1 MDISEAKSL
10 THPRKRRK
18 RIGRGHGSGHGKTSG
33 RGMDGAR
40 SRSGWS
46 SRGMTGG
53 NLPLFR
59 RLPRVGFSNEP
70 FKKTYTVVNVGRL
83 EVFEPGSEVTPQAL
97 RQRGVI
103 KQVSKDGVKVLG
115 TGEVDRP
122 LKVHAHAVSEGA
134 RAKIEAAGG
143 SVEIIPGPKKLVR
156 NKMKPRPAAR
166 TPKES

>member
-1 MDISEAKSL
+1 
-10 THPRKRRK
+10 
-18 RIGRGHGSGHGKTSG
+18 
-33 RGMDGAR
+33 
-40 SRSGWS
+40 
-46 SRGMTGG
+46 MTGG

-70 FKKTYTVVNVGRL
+70 FKMTYTVVNVGRL
-83 EVFEPGSEVTPQAL
+83 EVFEPDSEVSPQAL

-122 LKVHAHAVSEGA
+122 LKVRAHAVSEGA

-156 NKMKPRPAAR
+156 NKMKPRPAPR
-166 TPKES
+166 TPKE